1 MDNEKKELDVGELN
15 RELQTELDKMWGSQE
30 NEPQTLDK
38 SHHRNHRKSHKN
50 SKKEKKE
57 KKEKGR
63 LTPFKI
69 CIVILCM
76 LILMLGSVVSAFFYM
91 RAKGERAL
99 QTEKVKVET
108 TTPEDVEVEEDGK
121 YIIYNGKRYCYN
133 EDVINIL
140 CMGLDRSLNETSED
154 NIGANGQA
162 DVLVLAALDAQT
174 GRFSLINISRETMV
188 DVKKYNVNGQYLGTE
203 EMQICLSYAYGDGKE
218 TSCLNTIDSVS
229 RLMYGTP
236 IHAYAAID
244 LDSISILN
252 DAVGGVTLTLM
263 EDFSRWD
270 SAMVKGATIT
280 LDGRQAYRYV
290 RSRDVYNLESNNLR
304 MNRQKQYLMA
314 FLQKALAAAKEDMN
328 VPLALYQTASD
339 YMVTDI
345 GTSEVTYLASLVLE
359 HGISD
364 GAMKTVPGE
373 VIQGEVHAEFIPDDQ
388 GLYEL
393 IIDVFYKEVT
403 E

>member
-63 LTPFKI
+63 LNPFKI

-133 EDVINIL
+133 EDIINIL

-162 DVLVLAALDAQT
+162 DVLVLAALDSQT

-304 MNRQKQYLMA
+304 MDRQKQYLMA

-373 VIQGEVHAEFIPDDQ
+373 VTQGEVHAEFIPDDQ

>member
-1 MDNEKKELDVGELN
+1 MSKEKKDLDVGELN
-15 RELQTELDKMWGSQE
+15 RELQTELEKMRSEQALT
-30 NEPQTLDK
+30 EPVSPGK
-38 SHHRNHRKSHKN
+38 SHRRHHRSSPKTSQ
-50 SKKEKKE
+50 KEKK
-57 KKEKGR
+57 KIS
-63 LTPFKI
+63 LFKI
-69 CIVILCM
+69 GIIILCVMIIM
-76 LILMLGSVVSAFFYM
+76 LTTVVGAFYYM
-91 RAKGERAL
+91 RAQGEKAL
-99 QTEKVKVET
+99 QTEKVEVEVT
-108 TTPEDVEVEEDGK
+108 APEEVEAEVEEEGK
-121 YIIYNGKRYCYN
+121 YVVYNGKRYCYN
-133 EDVINIL
+133 ENVINIL
-140 CMGLDRSLNETSED
+140 CMGLDRSLNETSEE

-162 DVLVLAALDAQT
+162 DVLVLAALDSET
-174 GRFSLINISRETMV
+174 GRLSLINVSRETMV

-218 TSCLNTIDSVS
+218 TSCLNTMDSVS

-244 LDSISILN
+244 LDSISVLN

-270 SAMVKGATIT
+270 SSMVKGATIK
-280 LDGRQAYRYV
+280 LNGRQAHKYV

-314 FLQKALAAAKEDMN
+314 FLQTALAATKEDIN
-328 VPLALYQTASD
+328 VPLTLYQTASD

-345 GTSEVTYLASLVLE
+345 GTSEVTYLVSLVLK
-359 HGISD
+359 HGIS
-364 GAMKTVPGE
+364 ATEMKTVPGE
-373 VIQGEVHAEFIPDDQ
+373 VTQGEVHAEFIPDDQ

-393 IIDVFYKEVT
+393 MIDVFYKEVI

>member
-63 LTPFKI
+63 LNPFKI

>member
-15 RELQTELDKMWGSQE
+15 RELQTELDKMRGSQE
-30 NEPQTLDK
+30 NDQQTLDK
-38 SHHRNHRKSHKN
+38 SHHRYHRRSHRN

-63 LTPFKI
+63 LTPFKL
-69 CIVILCM
+69 CIIILCI

-91 RAKGERAL
+91 RAKGERSL
-99 QTEKVKVET
+99 QTEKVEVET
-108 TTPEDVEVEEDGK
+108 TIPEDIEVEEEGK

-133 EDVINIL
+133 ENVINIL

-162 DVLVLAALDAQT
+162 DVLVLAALDSQT

-244 LDSISILN
+244 LDSISVLN

-345 GTSEVTYLASLVLE
+345 GTSEVTYLASLVLK
-359 HGISD
+359 HGISEGD
-364 GAMKTVPGE
+364 MKTVPGE
-373 VIQGEVHAEFIPDDQ
+373 VTQGEVHAEFIPDDQ